1 MYTKINR
8 RWSFK
13 VLRRIRVQILTFS
26 VILTIIQLVKITF
39 ITYRADLLMLLATQM
54 LRFIIWSLTLLN
66 FLKSSMELMVR
77 TNTIALIL
85 KVVKI
90 STWVG
95 AAAFTAYAIFLI
107 TEENKFR
114 KDVLSCHTVE
124 FVA

>member
-1 MYTKINR
+1 
-8 RWSFK
+8 
-13 VLRRIRVQILTFS
+13 
-26 VILTIIQLVKITF
+26 
-39 ITYRADLLMLLATQM
+39 MLLAAQM

-95 AAAFTAYAIFLI
+95 AAAFTAYAIFLM
-107 TEENKFR
+107 TEENKFG